1 MTSFDAIINQQLQR
15 WKGLPKQ
22 AALEEG
28 TRCQVPGIVTISRQT
43 GSRGSYFAS
52 RLAQKLEFQRLHR
65 GVIDLICTEP
75 LYHDRIVDL
84 LETRCRSELEEAVS
98 PFLEGLS
105 LEPQDYFGRLFRSI
119 LSMSNLGGVILVG
132 RGGNF
137 ILGPARG
144 CHIRFIAP
152 KAKRIENLV
161 KYKNMDPSKA
171 EAMIDK
177 SDTERSRFIR
187 QLYKADI
194 DNPIHYDL
202 VINSSLID
210 VEDLLEVAMASIRG
224 KLNKLTYLDND

>member
-1 MTSFDAIINQQLQR
+1 MTSFDAIINRQLLR
-15 WKGLPKQ
+15 WEGRPKP
-22 AALEEG
+22 AVSEEG

-52 RLAQKLEFQRLHR
+52 RLAQKLDFQRMHR
-65 GVIDLICTEP
+65 EIIDLICAEP

-84 LETRCRSELEEAVS
+84 LDANCRSELDEAVA
-98 PFLEGLS
+98 PFLDGLT
-105 LEPQDYFGRLFRSI
+105 LEPRDYFGHLFRSI
-119 LSMSNLGGVILVG
+119 LSMSSLGGVILVG

-152 KAKRIENLV
+152 KARRIENLV
-161 KYKNMDPSKA
+161 KYKNMDAS
-171 EAMIDK
+171 EAGDMIDK
-177 SDTERSRFIR
+177 SDEERSRFIR
-187 QLYKADI
+187 QLYDADI
-194 DNPIHYDL
+194 NDPIHYDL

-210 VEDLLEVAMASIRG
+210 IEELLVVAMASIRG